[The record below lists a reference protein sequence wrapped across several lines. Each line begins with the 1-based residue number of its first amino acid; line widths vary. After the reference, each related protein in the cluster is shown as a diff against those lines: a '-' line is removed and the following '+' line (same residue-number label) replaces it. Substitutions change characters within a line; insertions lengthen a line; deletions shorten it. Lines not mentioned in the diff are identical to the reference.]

1 MNIRKNRNKQNG
13 YSLAE
18 KSGFAAF
25 LLAVP
30 LGFIAPSLAALP
42 LLLFLLTCLA
52 APFCP
57 QCSFFLPVISNG
69 RPESDAIALTIDDGP
84 SPSSTPLLLALLGK
98 HRLRATF
105 FVIGEK
111 AAAYPELIDLI
122 LGHGHTI
129 GNHSYRHD
137 NFLMCRSIRALEK
150 DIRATQ
156 DILAQA
162 GIQPLLFRPP
172 IGITNPRL
180 KPVLDG
186 LGLQAVTFSC
196 RIFDRSN
203 RNVANLAAKVLRKLR
218 PGDILLLHDNPPPNS
233 EKIAYWH
240 TELDYLFSNLQ
251 ELHHVVP
258 LSELIGRPVM
268 IAIEKPQTDAL
279 APNT

>member
-1 MNIRKNRNKQNG
+1 MKGRNCRHG

-30 LGFIAPSLAALP
+30 LGFIAPSLASLP
-42 LLLFLLTCLA
+42 LLLFLLACLA

-57 QCSFFLPVISNG
+57 QCSFFLPVISSG
-69 RPESDAIALTIDDGP
+69 RPGSDAIALTIDDGP
-84 SPSSTPLLLALLGK
+84 SPSSTPLLLELLAK
-98 HRLRATF
+98 HRLPATF

-122 LGHGHTI
+122 LAHGHTI

-137 NFLMCRSIRALEK
+137 NFLMCRSIRTLEK

-156 DILAQA
+156 DILVAQA
-162 GIQPLLFRPP
+162 GIKPLLFRPP

-180 KPVLDG
+180 RPVLAD
-186 LGLQAVTFSC
+186 LGLQTVTFSC
-196 RIFDRSN
+196 RIFDRGNKDVTS
-203 RNVANLAAKVLRKLR
+203 LAAKVLRRLR
-218 PGDILLLHDNPPPNS
+218 PGDILLLHDNPPPTS
-233 EKIAYWH
+233 EKFAYWH
-240 TELDYLFSNLQ
+240 TELDRLFSSLQ

-258 LSELIGRPVM
+258 LAELIGRPVM
-268 IAIEKPQTDAL
+268 LAGEKRT
-279 APNT
+279 N

>member
-1 MNIRKNRNKQNG
+1 MNSRMSRNNRHG

-30 LGFIAPSLAALP
+30 LGFIVPSLAGLP
-42 LLLFLLTCLA
+42 LLLFLLACLA

-57 QCSFFLPVISNG
+57 RCSFFLPVISSG
-69 RPESDAIALTIDDGP
+69 RPGSDAIALTIDDGP
-84 SPSSTPLLLALLGK
+84 SPSSTPLLLELLAK
-98 HRLRATF
+98 HRLPATF

-111 AAAYPELIDLI
+111 AAAYPGLIDLI
-122 LGHGHTI
+122 LAHGHSI

-137 NFLMCRSIRALEK
+137 NFLMCRSIRTLEK

-156 DILAQA
+156 EILTRA

-180 KPVLDG
+180 KPVLAG

-196 RIFDRSN
+196 RALDRGN
-203 RNVANLAAKVLRKLR
+203 RDVANLAARILKNLR
-218 PGDILLLHDNPPPNS
+218 PGDILLLHDNPPPTP
-233 EKIAYWH
+233 EKFACWQM
-240 TELDYLFSNLQ
+240 ELDRLFSHLQ
-251 ELHHVVP
+251 DFHHVVP
-258 LSELIGRPVM
+258 LAELIGRPVM
-268 IAIEKPQTDAL
+268 LAL
-279 APNT
+279 E